1 MSVRMLARRL
11 SVLMVLVAVGVA
23 PALVP
28 QGASAAALTPPAVP
42 SDGAYFG
49 ATATSRNGETR
60 QQSITNMEAQMGRK
74 LDIDHQYY
82 KWDETL
88 PVSHTSWDVSGGR
101 IPFVSWKPKTKAGA
115 TVTWPSIAG
124 GNHDAWITAQA
135 DRIRNFGHPMFMV
148 FNHEPYDQSTSG
160 WGSASDFVAAWRH
173 VVDIFRARG
182 AANVAWVLVLTGY
195 DYKVAGRAGA
205 FYPGDDYVDWI
216 GADPYNFFTRD
227 GAWRELSFVTEAF
240 VNWATPKGKPLM
252 LAEWGSEEDPA
263 VAGRKAQ
270 WFANAQTWLK
280 SKPQIKAL
288 VYFNSDIV
296 YDWWIDTSPS
306 ALAAFRT
313 MANDPY
319 FNPGTAPA
327 TTTTTAPPTTS
338 TTAAPTTTTTV
349 APTTTTTLPP
359 TTTTTL
365 PPTTTTTTAPPPP
378 PPGQRTFA
386 ADADAR
392 VAENNPRRNFGKE
405 RLLQSDNSPE
415 IDSYLRFAVSGVSAP
430 VSRARLR
437 LWATDKTGN
446 GPQVYGCAT
455 TWSETGITW
464 NNRPARTSGLLA
476 NAGAIT
482 ANRYVEWD
490 VTSLVRGN
498 GTFSFNV
505 AGDSNDGVD
514 FNSREAGSNRP
525 QLILEF

>member
-1 MSVRMLARRL
+1 MSVRTLASRV
-11 SVLMVLVAVGVA
+11 SVLIVLVAVGVA

-28 QGASAAALTPPAVP
+28 QGASAAALAPPAVP
-42 SDGAYFG
+42 ANGAYFG
-49 ATATSRNGETR
+49 ATATARNGETR
-60 QQSITNMEAQMGRK
+60 QQSITNMEAQIGRT

-88 PVSHTSWDVSGGR
+88 PVTHTSWDVNGGR

-173 VVDIFRARG
+173 IVDIFRARG
-182 AANVAWVLVLTGY
+182 ATNVAWVLVLTGY
-195 DYKVAGRAGA
+195 DYKVTGRASA
-205 FYPGDDYVDWI
+205 FYPGDNYVDWI

-240 VNWATPKGKPLM
+240 VNWATPKNKPLM

-270 WFANAQTWLK
+270 WFASAQTWLK

-313 MANDPY
+313 MAGDPY

-327 TTTTTAPPTTS
+327 TTTTTAPPTT
-338 TTAAPTTTTTV
+338 
-349 APTTTTTLPP
+349 TTTLAP

-365 PPTTTTTTAPPPP
+365 PPTTTTTTAPPPS
-378 PPGQRTFA
+378 PGPLTFTA
-386 ADADAR
+386 QADAR
-392 VAENNPRRNFGKE
+392 VLKNNPRRNYGTE
-405 RLLQSDNSPE
+405 RRLQSDNSPE
-415 IDSYLRFAVSGVSAP
+415 ADSYLRFGVTGVTAP

-446 GPQVYGCAT
+446 GPAVYGCGS

-476 NAGAIT
+476 NAGAVS

-490 VTSLVRGN
+490 VTSFVKGN
-498 GTFSFNV
+498 GTFSFEV
-505 AGDSNDGVD
+505 AGDANDGVD
-514 FNSREAGSNRP
+514 FNSREASSNRP